1 MIDRHA
7 SIKENLTF
15 CFDPTS
21 AIFAAKPRDVL
32 RDVTNWLHDKVN
44 DIMIPHIWK
53 HFGNIVSMGISWE
66 LEGN

>member
-44 DIMIPHIWK
+44 FAARAATFLH
-53 HFGNIVSMGISWE
+53 
-66 LEGN
+66 